1 MRIGPLRNGANFL
14 YQGASINGYILIVIY
29 LGLLWLDLHDACRQD
44 GAALIADMTAR
55 LQNHACLI
63 VSLCWRDNFMGDIRI
78 WGRKSSVNVQLVL
91 WTLDELNLAYQRVDA
106 GFTYGVVDTDA
117 FKQMNPNGL
126 VPVLIDGDSQ
136 PIFESASVLR
146 YLANQYGDD
155 VFWPKDAAA
164 RAQIDKWAE
173 WAKWN
178 FGHIFIMTLF
188 WKLVRTPADE
198 IDHNAIAAALVTV
211 ETALAIADGKLATS
225 IYLAGDEFTLADIA
239 LGYCL
244 YRYYD
249 IDVVRRDLP
258 HLRRY
263 YDLLCQR
270 PAYRSHV
277 MVSYDELRV

>member
-1 MRIGPLRNGANFL
+1 MGGFRILRRK
-14 YQGASINGYILIVIY
+14 ASVS
-29 LGLLWLDLHDACRQD
+29 GL
-44 GAALIADMTAR
+44 
-55 LQNHACLI
+55 
-63 VSLCWRDNFMGDIRI
+63 
-78 WGRKSSVNVQLVL
+78 LVL
-91 WTLDELNLAYQRVDA
+91 WALEELNLAYQRVDA

-126 VPVLIDGDSQ
+126 VPVLIDGGGQ
-136 PIFESASVLR
+136 PILESASVLR

-178 FGHIFIMTLF
+178 FGHVFIMTLF

-198 IDHNAIAAALVTV
+198 IDYNAIAAALVNV
-211 ETALAIADGKLATS
+211 ETMLAIADAKLATS

>member
-1 MRIGPLRNGANFL
+1 
-14 YQGASINGYILIVIY
+14 
-29 LGLLWLDLHDACRQD
+29 
-44 GAALIADMTAR
+44 
-55 LQNHACLI
+55 
-63 VSLCWRDNFMGDIRI
+63 MGDIRI

-198 IDHNAIAAALVTV
+198 IDYNAIAAALVTV
-211 ETALAIADGKLATS
+211 ETTLAIADAKLATS

-263 YDLLCQR
+263 YDFLCQR

>member
-1 MRIGPLRNGANFL
+1 
-14 YQGASINGYILIVIY
+14 
-29 LGLLWLDLHDACRQD
+29 
-44 GAALIADMTAR
+44 
-55 LQNHACLI
+55 
-63 VSLCWRDNFMGDIRI
+63 MGDIRV

-106 GFTYGVVDTDA
+106 GFIYGVVDTDA
-117 FKQMNPNGL
+117 FKEMNPNGR
-126 VPVLIDGDSQ
+126 VPVLIDVDGQ
-136 PIFESASVLR
+136 PIFESASILR

-178 FGHIFIMTLF
+178 FGHVFIMTLF
-188 WKLVRTPADE
+188 WKLVRTPVDE
-198 IDHNAIAAALVTV
+198 IDHDAVAAALVTV
-211 ETALAIADGKLATS
+211 EDMLAIADAKLATS
-225 IYLAGDEFTLADIA
+225 TYLAGDDFTLADIA

-258 HLRRY
+258 HLRCY

-270 PAYRSHV
+270 PAYRLHV